1 MINGLPSLAEIEATT
16 VDHLTGLAD
25 YLTAQAARIRH
36 CFTEAHEIISTA
48 PWQGQAYNAAYRRSD
63 ADRVIAVR
71 EAEQRITAADIARRG
86 AENMLLAKTATL
98 SGVAEARAAGFEV
111 RQDLVC
117 NAHTPG
123 RSWEEA
129 VRLQPQANELTAKIR
144 AQAASMV
151 YIDQDTTSKLTTAT
165 ASFGTLKFTETPI
178 PTNNGHGIQLVDH
191 TWKQAPP
198 EGPTAP
204 VGGDGGAGRPYDPNP
219 NHPGRDVKGRFT
231 SGNTGSADGAAA
243 AEERLKQ
250 YEKDNRTTV
259 IRQQVRVAMTD
270 PKTGQILV
278 DPETKRPLY
287 RYYDALEPIPGE
299 PGKYTGI
306 EVKSGAANP
315 TRTQRL
321 FDETVS
327 PNMPARGMLN
337 GKPIEVIDA
346 ELLRTSKFVPPTPA
360 GADGGAGGA
369 ASGAPVGGS
378 PAPIISPP
386 PAQPSILDHPATA
399 PPMPTLD
406 HPAPVTL
413 PPTTSELPLLPPG
426 VAAMPPEGFDMLPP
440 ESTQIPIATEPPAGP
455 TITLHTPAFSAPT
468 PEQLRQAGEVG
479 GTTLGFGAVLALL
492 ATLLSP
498 T

>member
-1 MINGLPSLAEIEATT
+1 VINGLPSLAEIEATT
-16 VDHLTGLAD
+16 VDHLTDLAD

-71 EAEQRITAADIARRG
+71 EAEQRITAAGIARRG
-86 AENMLLAKTATL
+86 AENMLLARTATL

-129 VRLQPQANELTAKIR
+129 VRLQPQANEITAKIR
-144 AQAASMV
+144 AQAASMA
-151 YIDQDTTSKLTTAT
+151 YIDQDTTSKLATAT
-165 ASFGTLKFTETPI
+165 AGFGTLKFTEAPI
-178 PTNNGHGIQLVDH
+178 PSNNGHGIQLVDH
-191 TWKQAPP
+191 TWKQAPS
-198 EGPTAP
+198 EGPTEPA
-204 VGGDGGAGRPYDPNP
+204 GADGGAGRPYDPNP
-219 NHPGRDVKGRFT
+219 KYPGRNNLGHYTD
-231 SGNTGSADGAAA
+231 GNTGSADGAAA
-243 AEERLKQ
+243 AEKALKDR
-250 YEKDNRTTV
+250 EDDTGIPL
-259 IRQQVRVAMTD
+259 IRQQIRVAMTD

-287 RYYDALEPIPGE
+287 RYYDALEPIPGQ

-306 EVKSGAANP
+306 EVKSGGADW
-315 TRTQRL
+315 TRTQRF
-321 FDETVS
+321 FDKTVS
-327 PNMPARGMLN
+327 PDMPARGMLN
-337 GKPIEVIDA
+337 GEPVEVIKARKIDA
-346 ELLRTSKFVPPTPA
+346 PAFVPPTAA

-369 ASGAPVGGS
+369 ASGAPAGGS

-399 PPMPTLD
+399 PPMPPLD

-426 VAAMPPEGFDMLPP
+426 VGAMPPEGFDLLPP
-440 ESTQIPIATEPPAGP
+440 ESTQVPIATEPPAGN
-455 TITLHTPAFSAPT
+455 TIPLHTPAFSAPT
-468 PEQLRQAGEVG
+468 AEQFRQAAEDNRLGVG
-479 GTTLGFGAVLALL
+479 TLLALL
-492 ATLLSP
+492 TTLFFSP
-498 T
+498 A